1 MIKGGKSVSFPEE
14 SQKDE
19 ITSYH
24 IYNNLSKKSEGK
36 NKQILKHISNEE
48 LKHYHFW
55 KQYTNKDIKPD
66 KFKIFIYLILSKILG
81 ITFVIKSMENE
92 ERKAQEIYNRFSSKY
107 KGIKDILK
115 DEHKHEDILISLI
128 HESKLDYIGSIVLGL
143 NDALVELTGAL
154 AGFTLAFE
162 KTLFIATAGLI
173 TGIAASMSMMASE
186 YLSRKAD
193 ERGNAFKASIYTG
206 LAYIFT
212 VILLVLPFFLLKNQ
226 YIALTLTLLIGLSVV
241 GLFTFFISVVK
252 GVSFKRRFLEMA
264 LISLGVAAIS
274 FGIGFLVKN
283 VFGIQI

>member
-1 MIKGGKSVSFPEE
+1 MIKEGNLNNLIENF
-14 SQKDE
+14 QKNE
-19 ITSYH
+19 ITEYH
-24 IYNNLSKKSEGK
+24 IYKNLSERSKGK
-36 NKQILKHISNEE
+36 NKQILKHISNDE

-55 KQYTNKDIKPD
+55 RKYTNKNIKPN
-66 KFKIFIYLILSKILG
+66 KFKLFFYLLLSRILG
-81 ITFVIKSMENE
+81 ITFAIKLMENGE
-92 ERKAQEIYNRFSSKY
+92 ENAQKVYSVLTSKI
-107 KGIKDILK
+107 KGVKNIIKEEQGHEK
-115 DEHKHEDILISLI
+115 DLINLI